1 MLQPK
6 CPRRT
11 ESYHDTLYVA
21 YIKDFSHNP
30 IKSVRHIRYN
40 STYEFSVSLFFLH
53 CSQWFLAQF
62 DLNHVFKQFKCA
74 ETMSLQYI
82 RLSSI

>member
-1 MLQPK
+1 MPQPK

-30 IKSVRHIRYN
+30 TKGARHIRYN
-40 STYEFSVSLFFLH
+40 STYEFSVSLFFLPFP
-53 CSQWFLAQF
+53 QQFLAQF
-62 DLNHVFKQFKCA
+62 DLNHVLRNSEAQK
-74 ETMSLQYI
+74 
-82 RLSSI
+82 